1 MPPPG
6 TIINPIAGSSSACID
21 VRFAHSGLNY
31 DLKLGAAPLVTISRE
46 FLQDGAGT
54 FIGINNKINLS
65 GQIRPSGT
73 QLGFTE
79 LMKREDRLRRLFS
92 YGAGDFEITKEGTPI
107 FSGAN
112 AKVVSYSTEKS
123 DNNWVMSLGYSID
136 LEFYEPVVNP
146 GGSYSYRVSSVNEG
160 WSLEPID
167 EDIYS
172 LIATPASDPDPDSTG
187 GQTEIKNTPQ
197 FRLTHKLSAVGVA
210 NSGFYS
216 HFDKARNTDSEY
228 NFRNIAGGQ
237 APGNDAYLQ
246 AKKWV
251 DDRLKLPF
259 DSTENA
265 NARYTT
271 MLSNST
277 SSFGSM
283 FASFSNL
290 YLYNHTRN
298 INYSIT
304 EGSYDISD
312 SWLALPTAVRF
323 TEDFTIETSTDNKNI
338 RSVRVQGTINGL
350 QITDGK
356 LYGSGVKVPH
366 SGDGTIALTGY
377 NINGETY
384 NDIVGEKYNNA
395 VSGWIYDVKPA
406 LFKRA
411 CLAINSSDRTQP
423 WYQSTPGLLPP
434 GNPVF
439 RQENALNY
447 IPISTSET
455 HDIFNGTVGYN
466 FEYNNVIKIISG
478 VISESYKINT
488 TGPADQVAEV
498 FVLNRPL
505 GPILQNL
512 ATKTSTTK
520 SIEIELVVVPP
531 TSIAGFSFDDPECPV
546 GYNTYIFGQCES
558 FINAQMPLSTET
570 TGRIVIKK
578 NDTYG
583 WSPTDGRFTR
593 NVEWLYQ
600 PCVKDGHPYQFLK

>member
-1 MPPPG
+1 MSGGP
-6 TIINPIAGSSSACID
+6 IINPGGGSRNACID
-21 VRFAHSGLNY
+21 VRFAHSGLNT
-31 DLKLGAAPLVTISRE
+31 DLKLGAAPLITLNRE

-54 FIGINNKINLS
+54 FIGINNKVNLS

-92 YGAGDFEITKEGTPI
+92 YGAGDFEITREGNPI
-107 FSGAN
+107 FSGIN

-123 DNNWVMSLGYSID
+123 DNNWVMSMGYSID
-136 LEFYEPVVNP
+136 LEFYEPVISADQAN
-146 GGSYSYRVSSVNEG
+146 SYRVSSISEA
-160 WSLEPID
+160 WSLEPI
-167 EDIYS
+167 EEHIYT
-172 LIATPASDPDPDSTG
+172 LISTPASSPDPDAVG
-187 GQTEIKNTPQ
+187 GQTQIENIPQ
-197 FRLTHKLSAVGVA
+197 FRLTRKLSAVGVQ
-210 NSGFYS
+210 NKGFYS
-216 HFDKARNTDSEY
+216 HFDKSRNADSEY
-228 NFRNIAGGQ
+228 NFRNIGGQ
-237 APGNDAYLQ
+237 TPGNDAYLQ

-259 DSTENA
+259 DTTDNA

-271 MLSNST
+271 MLSSST

-283 FASFSNL
+283 FSSFGNL

-304 EGSYDISD
+304 DGSYDVSD
-312 SWLALPTAVRF
+312 SWLALPKATRF

-338 RSVRVQGTINGL
+338 RSVKVQGTINGL
-350 QITDGK
+350 QITNGK
-356 LYGSGVKVPH
+356 LYGSGIDVPS
-366 SGDGTIALTGY
+366 SGKGEIVLTSHD
-377 NINGETY
+377 INGETY
-384 NDIVGEKYNNA
+384 DTIAGEKYNNA
-395 VSGWIYDVKPA
+395 ASGWIYDVKPA
-406 LFKRA
+406 LYKRA
-411 CLAINSSDRTQP
+411 CLAINSSDRELP

-434 GNPVF
+434 GNPAF
-439 RQENALNY
+439 RKENALNY

-455 HDIFNGTVGYN
+455 HDVFNGTVGYS
-466 FEYNNVIKIISG
+466 FEYNNIIKIISG

-488 TGPADQVAEV
+488 TGPADHIAEV

-520 SIEIELVVVPP
+520 NIEIELVVVPP

-546 GYNTYIFGQCES
+546 GYNSYIFGQCES
-558 FINAQMPLSTET
+558 FIAAQMPLLTDT
-570 TGRIVIKK
+570 NRGIIFKK

-583 WSPTDGRFTR
+583 WSPTDGRFSR